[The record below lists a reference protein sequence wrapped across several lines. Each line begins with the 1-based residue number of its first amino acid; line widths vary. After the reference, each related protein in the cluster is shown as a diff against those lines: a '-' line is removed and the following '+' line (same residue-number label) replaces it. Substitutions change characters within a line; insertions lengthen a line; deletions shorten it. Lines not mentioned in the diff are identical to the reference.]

1 MVDANSVNM
10 QATIQ
15 HILLTRLKHMSN
27 KQHTASHR
35 CQQLLQHN
43 KDNLPVFIRYGWRYD
58 FCWSLKS
65 EKQGWHL
72 YRIETADDTWREYP
86 HYIATI
92 KYCPFC
98 GEELIL
104 QNH

>member
-1 MVDANSVNM
+1 MN
-10 QATIQ
+10 
-15 HILLTRLKHMSN
+15 N

-43 KDNLPVFIRYGWRYD
+43 KDNLSVFIRYGWRYD

-72 YRIETADDTWREYP
+72 YRIETDDETWREYP
-86 HYIATI
+86 HYITTI

-98 GEELIL
+98 GEELKDEL
-104 QNH
+104 FR

>member
-1 MVDANSVNM
+1 MN
-10 QATIQ
+10 
-15 HILLTRLKHMSN
+15 N

-72 YRIETADDTWREYP
+72 YSIETDDETWREYP

-92 KYCPFC
+92 TYEWGQRTNSFEWTMEWLKQPAE
-98 GEELIL
+98 GE
-104 QNH
+104 